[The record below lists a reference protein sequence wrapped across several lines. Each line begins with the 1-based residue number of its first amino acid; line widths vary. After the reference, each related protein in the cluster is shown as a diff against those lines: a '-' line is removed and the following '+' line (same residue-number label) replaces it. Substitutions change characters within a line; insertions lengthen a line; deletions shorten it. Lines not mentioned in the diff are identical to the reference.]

1 MNKRQ
6 YFGTDGI
13 RGQVGEGAITPEFM
27 LKLGWAAGQVFLSKG
42 NGKGKAKILIGK
54 DTRVSGYMFESALEA
69 GLSAAGVDVLLLGPM
84 PTPAIA
90 YLTRTFRAQAGIVI
104 SASHN
109 PYEDNGIKFFD
120 HAGKKLADSVEM
132 EIENWIDQPLKVAPS
147 ARLGKAK
154 RVADAGGRY
163 VEFCKSTVGR
173 GLSLRGLTLVLDCA
187 QGATYQVGPTV
198 FEELGAQVIRLNTQ
212 PDGFNI
218 NLNCGSTH
226 MEHLQQAVLS
236 HKADLGIAFD
246 GDGDRVMMVD
256 NTGRVVDG
264 DELLYV
270 IAASRCPQLPGV
282 VGTVMTNMGIENAI
296 RALGADFVRAK
307 VGDRYVM
314 EMLEARQWQLGGES
328 SGHLICLDLTTTGDA
343 LVSAL
348 QVLQALACENKNLSD
363 FRVEK
368 FPQKMINVTVAAQQP
383 VMQCSAL
390 QAAVTAAEQRLGKSG
405 RVLLRPSGTEPLI
418 RVMVEA
424 EDADLVEQLTADLAE
439 QVKLSQH
446 KIKL

>member
-1 MNKRQ
+1 MMNKRQ

-13 RGQVGEGAITPEFM
+13 RGQVGEGPITPEFM
-27 LKLGWAAGQVFLSKG
+27 LKLGWAAGQVFV
-42 NGKGKAKILIGK
+42 GKGKSKILIGK

-120 HAGKKLADSVEM
+120 HAGKKLADSIEV
-132 EIENWIDQPLKVAPS
+132 EIENWLDQPLKVAPS
-147 ARLGKAK
+147 SQLGKAK

-198 FEELGAQVIRLNTQ
+198 LEELGAQVIRLNTQ

-226 MEHLQQAVLS
+226 LQPLQQAVLK

-256 NTGRVVDG
+256 GCGRVVDG

-270 IAASRCPQLPGV
+270 IAASRRQQLPGV
-282 VGTVMTNMGIENAI
+282 VGTSMTNMGIENAI

-314 EMLEARQWQLGGES
+314 EMLEANQWQLGGES

-348 QVLQALACENKNLSD
+348 QVLQALASENKTLSD

-368 FPQKMINVTVAAQQP
+368 FPQKMINVTVSAQQLI
-383 VMQCSAL
+383 MQCSEL
-390 QAAVTAAEQRLGKSG
+390 QAAVQAATTRLGKKG

-424 EDADLVEQLTADLAE
+424 ENADWVEQISSELAA
-439 QVKLSQH
+439 QVEHSQK
-446 KIKL
+446 KING

>member
-1 MNKRQ
+1 MYKRQ
-6 YFGTDGI
+6 HFGTDGI
-13 RGQVGEGAITPEFM
+13 RGRVGEGIITPEFM
-27 LKLGWAAGQVFLSKG
+27 LKLGWAAGQVFVS
-42 NGKGKAKILIGK
+42 KGKAKILIGK

-120 HAGKKLADSVEM
+120 HAGKKLADNVEVD
-132 EIENWIDQPLKVAPS
+132 IEKWLDRPLKVSPS
-147 ARLGKAK
+147 AQLGKAK
-154 RVADAGGRY
+154 RIADAGGRY
-163 VEFCKSTVGR
+163 IEFCKSTVGR
-173 GLSLRGLTLVLDCA
+173 GLSLRGVTLVLDCA

-198 FEELGAQVIRLNTQ
+198 FEELGATVIRLNNQ

-226 MEHLQQAVLS
+226 MQPLQQAVLN

-256 NTGRVVDG
+256 GSGRVVDG

-270 IAASRCPQLPGV
+270 IASARCAQLPGV

-296 RALGADFVRAK
+296 RDLGMEFERAK

-314 EMLEARQWQLGGES
+314 EMLESRQWQLGGES
-328 SGHLICLDLTTTGDA
+328 SGHIICLDLTSTGDA

-348 QVLQALACENKNLSD
+348 QVLQALACENKALSD

-368 FPQKMINVTVAAQQP
+368 FPQKMINVVVAQQQQ
-383 VMQCSAL
+383 VMQCADLQSA
-390 QAAVTAAEQRLGKSG
+390 VRSAEQRLGKSG

-418 RVMVEA
+418 RVMIEA
-424 EDADLVEQLTADLAE
+424 ENADLVEQLTTELAA
-439 QVKLSQH
+439 QVDRSQLKL
-446 KIKL
+446 KV